1 MREHTRT
8 KLTALIFATVAS
20 FALGCIAPAARAGR
34 DADSSIAGIRA
45 EIRELSTAFAQ
56 IETKQSAGRDVNQ
69 NDNWTMRLLGL
80 GTLLLGLSYP
90 IGKIVWLASSALSR
104 RALLRIP
111 TPSRE
116 DLMPFRQRNRNSAE
130 RIVSA

>member
-1 MREHTRT
+1 M
-8 KLTALIFATVAS
+8 KSINLFAVFAFTLNFSCILSGAS
-20 FALGCIAPAARAGR
+20 AGR
-34 DADSSIAGIRA
+34 DANSSIAGIRA
-45 EIRELSTAFAQ
+45 EVRELSTALAQ
-56 IETKQSAGRDVNQ
+56 IKTEQSAGRDVNQ

-116 DLMPFRQRNRNSAE
+116 DLMPFRQRNRNSAD
-130 RIVSA
+130 RIVIA